1 MLFLTSYIKGFKMK
15 ILFLLLLFVTQVF
28 GATVVDHKQQ
38 RFTELT
44 AVLNQNF
51 DDQTLDSLIP

>member
-1 MLFLTSYIKGFKMK
+1 MK